1 MGFKAW
7 LAANRND
14 EREQTLT
21 FRAGAGGFTVMS
33 AAGIVL
39 ACVYMWQ
46 NRADDAMTIIAIV
59 ALGQMAFWGL
69 LLRWKVT
76 R

>member
-14 EREQTLT
+14 EREQALT
-21 FRAGAGGFTVMS
+21 FRAAAGGFFVMS
-33 AAGIVL
+33 LAGIVL
-39 ACVYMWQ
+39 ACAYMWQ
-46 NRADDAMTIIAIV
+46 SRVDDALTIIANV

-69 LLRWKVT
+69 LGRWRAT